1 MAVIRPLP
9 PVAEIR
15 DTIDNLGM
23 LHGWFIIAAFI
34 IIIVA
39 FIGAII
45 HSGMTFQ

>member
-1 MAVIRPLP
+1 MSAVRPPP

-23 LHGWFIIAAFI
+23 LHGWFIIAAPI
-34 IIIVA
+34 IIIVV

-45 HSGMTFQ
+45 HSRMMLQ